1 MIDRLLDAS
10 IKNDPEIVA
19 EVSSLLK
26 EIKSAWDAIPF
37 EVREQTLNENGA
49 DANVG

>member
-10 IKNDPEIVA
+10 IQNDPSIVD
-19 EVSSLLK
+19 EVINLLK
-26 EIKSAWDAIPF
+26 EIKSAWDAIPQD
-37 EVREQTLNENGA
+37 VRQQTLNENGA